1 MKLISL
7 VYNIA
12 FIPLFSVAVSIM
24 KLFNSKL
31 RQREGDWEDIME
43 SMTRF
48 NERSEG
54 NNAPRLWF
62 HAASMGEF
70 EQAKPVIENIKRN
83 HPDYIIIVSFF
94 SPSGWVNQRN
104 YKHADVVLYM
114 PIDKRFNAKYFIREI
129 NPSVAVF
136 VRYDIWR
143 NHLEILKKRNVPTL
157 LVCATKP
164 GGKFLTTAPF
174 LSSFTRSNYN
184 YFDKIITV
192 GKEHSDFFRDF
203 GVTSDILT
211 LSDTRFDRIIQNV
224 EKAAQ
229 SSILPSSLFSDD
241 ELVLVAGSTWST
253 DEEIIIEGIKKIEK
267 ENIHRV
273 KLIIV
278 PHEPTESNLNRIKK
292 LLPHSFFLSEIDK
305 FIENESDKDL
315 KSFVSHNHIIVD
327 SIGKLLKLYGHAGAA
342 YIGGAFGTG
351 VHSVTEPAGY
361 GIPLACGPKY
371 TNSPDASHLVKSGAI
386 RTINDCKDFNKWV
399 IDLIRNN
406 ESLAGAGKTA
416 AEYVYSAKGASA
428 VTSSEITKMLP

>member
-12 FIPLFSVAVSIM
+12 FMPLFSVAVSIM

-48 NERSEG
+48 NERSEN

-70 EQAKPVIENIKRN
+70 EQAKPVIENIKRD

-104 YKHADVVLYM
+104 YEHADVVLYM
-114 PIDKRFNAKYFIREI
+114 PIDKRFNAQYFIREI

-136 VRYDIWR
+136 VRYDVWR
-143 NHLEILKKRNVPTL
+143 NHLEVLKKRNVPTL

-174 LSSFTRSNYN
+174 LRSFTRSNYS

-211 LSDTRFDRIIQNV
+211 SSDTRFDRIIQNV
-224 EKAAQ
+224 AKAAQ
-229 SSILPSSLFSDD
+229 SSILPTSLFSDD
-241 ELVLVAGSTWST
+241 ELVLVAGSTWSA

-273 KLIIV
+273 KLILV
-278 PHEPTESNLNRIKK
+278 PHEPSKSNLNRIKK

-305 FIENESDKDL
+305 FIEDESDKDL
-315 KSFVSHNHIIVD
+315 KSFVSQNHIIVD
-327 SIGKLLKLYGHAGAA
+327 SIGKLLMLYGHAGAA

-361 GIPLACGPKY
+361 GIPIACGPKH

-386 RTINDCKDFNKWV
+386 RVINDCIDFNKWV
-399 IDLIRNN
+399 IDLIDND

-416 AEYVYSAKGASA
+416 AEYVYSAKGASS
-428 VTSSEITKMLP
+428 VTSSEIIKMLP